1 MVSMSEKYNLE
12 IETKM
17 VGTVVRPGDV
27 LILCMSRRMSM
38 QECEDAEKYISSRL
52 PGVTVLFINQCDGM
66 AVYREDVS
74 DINHPDNP
82 YYGLMLE
89 RKEKLRE
96 FRAAQDKCPA
106 CGSSGEAQ
114 RGCQNLWHIE
124 VRGASEHA

>member
-1 MVSMSEKYNLE
+1 MGYIPKQIE
-12 IETKM
+12 IEAQL
-17 VGTVVRPGDV
+17 VGTVVRPGDKLV
-27 LILCMSRRMSM
+27 ICISRRLSQ
-38 QECEDAEKYISSRL
+38 QEAHEYEEYIRERL
-52 PGVTVLFINQCDGM
+52 PGVSVIFVTESSGL
-66 AVYREDVS
+66 AVYREDVN

-89 RKEKLRE
+89 RKDKLRQ

-124 VRGASEHA
+124 VRDVAGEHA